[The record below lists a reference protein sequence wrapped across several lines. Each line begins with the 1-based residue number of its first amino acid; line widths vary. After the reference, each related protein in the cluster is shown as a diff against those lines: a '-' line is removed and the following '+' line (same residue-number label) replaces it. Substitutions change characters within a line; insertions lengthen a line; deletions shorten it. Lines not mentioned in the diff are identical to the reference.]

1 MYEKGM
7 KKPKN
12 KYTELSDITCSVN
25 GCSTRIKEKLVYIK
39 KSRPTLCYNHH
50 KETKS

>member
-12 KYTELSDITCSVN
+12 KYTELSAISCSVI
-25 GCSTRIKEKLVYIK
+25 GCSTRIKEKLMYIK
-39 KSRPTLCYNHH
+39 KSRPKLCYQHY
-50 KETKS
+50 KETKK